1 MQNETGKLISKLF
14 CTAYCFF
21 CWCVYKN
28 MYSTVQKFGDK
39 IVIMLLKVVSYDHQD
54 CILIKKYSETL
65 LQFKIHC
72 SINNL
77 ILM

>member
-1 MQNETGKLISKLF
+1 
-14 CTAYCFF
+14 
-21 CWCVYKN
+21 
-28 MYSTVQKFGDK
+28 MYPTVQKFGDK
-39 IVIMLLKVVSYDHQD
+39 IVIKLLKVVSYDHQD

-72 SINNL
+72 SINNF